1 MVGAVIVYG
10 ERMRVWVRIY
20 LASKRGDG
28 GNEEWSEFQQ
38 KHLRK
43 KAFLSL
49 NFEII
54 NDTGSCLS
62 DTNGQK

>member
-1 MVGAVIVYG
+1 MYG

-38 KHLRK
+38 KDLK
-43 KAFLSL
+43 EKCVSIAELQ
-49 NFEII
+49 
-54 NDTGSCLS
+54 DY
-62 DTNGQK
+62 